1 MGKDFL
7 QRLLILLVFVYGSF
21 GETLAQGAGITHG
34 TAVAVYR
41 SDNEIIVAADSKAT
55 HEDDSP
61 YVEPVCKIR
70 QFGSTF
76 VAAAGI
82 YEVSGTGFDLWEIVS
97 VSVFGAGGLSDIVK
111 TFDSSVRFPLQNA
124 VTAIKNQYPKF
135 YQKRGIKTPWLSVFF
150 LGIEDNVLT
159 LKGRKYS
166 VYPETDDLLSVKIE
180 TYDCPGKCR
189 KGKGAVLV
197 QKGEVKNRKIR
208 RMFIDPLFSRGAKF
222 DTVDLARKFVQMMID
237 KNTIN
242 YGPPIDIL
250 SITKDGAK
258 WIQKKETCPEI
269 KK

>member
-1 MGKDFL
+1 MGKEFL

-21 GETLAQGAGITHG
+21 GETLAQGADTTYG
-34 TAVAVYR
+34 TAIAVYR
-41 SDNEIIVAADSKAT
+41 SDNEIVVAADSKAT

-82 YEVSGTGFDLWEIVS
+82 YEESGTSFDLWEIVS
-97 VSVFGAGGLSDIVK
+97 ASAFGAEGLSDIVK
-111 TFDSSVRFPLQNA
+111 TFDSFVRFPLQNA
-124 VTAIKNQYPKF
+124 VAAIKNQYPNF
-135 YQKRGIKTPWLSVFF
+135 YKKRGIKTPWLSVFF

-159 LKGRKYS
+159 FKGRKYS
-166 VYPETDDLLSVKIE
+166 VYPETDDFLSVKIK
-180 TYDCPGKCR
+180 TYDCPGNCR
-189 KGKGAVLV
+189 DGKGAVLA

-208 RMFIDPLFSRGAKF
+208 RMFIDPLFSQDAKF

-237 KNTIN
+237 EDTIN
-242 YGPPIDIL
+242 YGAPIDIL
-250 SITKDGAK
+250 SISKDGAK
-258 WIQKKETCPEI
+258 WIQRKDSCPEI